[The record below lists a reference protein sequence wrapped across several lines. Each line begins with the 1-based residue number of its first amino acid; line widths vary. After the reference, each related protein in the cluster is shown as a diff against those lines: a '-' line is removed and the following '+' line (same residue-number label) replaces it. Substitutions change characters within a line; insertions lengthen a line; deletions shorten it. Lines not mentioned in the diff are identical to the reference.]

1 MSLVLEIERKCSR
14 DSHTHKKSLRKAF
27 SIFPILP
34 ILPPNTPS
42 LSVSLPLPH
51 CSSVSHTHTGICTC
65 THAHVHA
72 PRCLCKQKHV
82 WKTVCL
88 PFQVFILYCVLC
100 VRVWLFIV
108 TMIILLLLLK
118 SHCLFPVLL
127 LMTILNSFSIADLS
141 PGLPSVSWS
150 YRRLQVREN
159 RFLLCCHCYSKCS
172 VFLITKSD
180 A

>member
-1 MSLVLEIERKCSR
+1 MSLVLEIKRNCSR
-14 DSHTHKKSLRKAF
+14 DPPPKKSLRKA
-27 SIFPILP
+27 FPILP

-42 LSVSLPLPH
+42 LSASLPLPH
-51 CSSVSHTHTGICTC
+51 CSSVSHTHAHICTC
-65 THAHVHA
+65 THAHVHT

-82 WKTVCL
+82 WKTTCL
-88 PFQVFILYCVLC
+88 PFQVFILYCILC

-118 SHCLFPVLL
+118 SHCLCPVLL

-159 RFLLCCHCYSKCS
+159 PVFALLPLLFQMFGLFDNKE
-172 VFLITKSD
+172 
-180 A
+180 